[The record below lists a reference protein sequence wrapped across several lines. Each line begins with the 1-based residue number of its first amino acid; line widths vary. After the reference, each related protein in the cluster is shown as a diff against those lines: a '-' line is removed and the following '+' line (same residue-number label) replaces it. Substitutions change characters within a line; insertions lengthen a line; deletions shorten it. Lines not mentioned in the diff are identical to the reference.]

1 MSFFPEIDLSAVEA
15 ETFARGLYAVA
26 RVDGVHERELALI
39 SDFYQGAA
47 TDEANEGTVA
57 ASLERMGVL
66 GPKEVAQVL
75 ISAPQRELFVKTAL
89 LLTWA
94 DGTVSDAERA
104 KVDEFARAL
113 EVAPEKKAQLEA
125 EVKDFLL
132 RPLAG
137 LANVNAVSAVAKKLG
152 M

>member
-1 MSFFPEIDLSAVEA
+1 MSFFPETELSAVEA

-39 SDFYQGAA
+39 SDFYSSVVGQDGGQSTAI
-47 TDEANEGTVA
+47 
-57 ASLERMGVL
+57 ASLERT
-66 GPKEVAQVL
+66 GPLEPSDVAAMLQ
-75 ISAPQRELFVKTAL
+75 SPGQRELFVKTAFL
-89 LLTWA
+89 LAWA
-94 DGTVSDAERA
+94 DGSVSAAERA

-113 EVAPEKKAQLEA
+113 AVPDARKAELEL

-137 LANVNAVSAVAKKLG
+137 LANVNAVSAVARKLG
-152 M
+152 L

>member
-1 MSFFPEIDLSAVEA
+1 MTFFPETELSAVEA

-39 SDFYQGAA
+39 SDFYSSVAGQDSQQPAA
-47 TDEANEGTVA
+47 F
-57 ASLERMGVL
+57 ASLERTGAL
-66 GPKEVAQVL
+66 EPADVAAILRAV
-75 ISAPQRELFVKTAL
+75 PQRELFLKAAF

-94 DGTVSDAERA
+94 DGSVSAAERE
-104 KVDEFARAL
+104 KVDQFAQAL
-113 EVAPEKKAQLEA
+113 EIAEARKAEIEL
-125 EVKDFLL
+125 EVKDYLL

-152 M
+152 L